1 MTSPIDR
8 WAGTGFVDYESSD
21 GSIRVREEARGEV
34 FRMTS
39 AEYWHLDREFEG
51 RSLFFGSGINV
62 FIDPENRFL
71 ILRDCAV
78 ILLFDYLDGSSWH
91 AESPWGYCPGVKNFP
106 EIEFTSDAILIGR
119 FREPIPRDRLQ
130 PFFTPGLG
138 RSKDGFMTHWRPEAA
153 RDNEYSRRLL
163 SSSALIGKPECEQEG
178 APSNGV

>member
-1 MTSPIDR
+1 MTTSIDH
-8 WAGTGFVDYESSD
+8 WAGTGFVDHRSND
-21 GSIRVREEARGEV
+21 GRICVREEARGDV

-39 AEYWHLDREFEG
+39 AEYWHLDRKFG
-51 RSLFFGSGINV
+51 DRSLFFGTGISA

-106 EIEFTSDAILIGR
+106 EIEFTSEAILIGR
-119 FREPIPRDRLQ
+119 FRAPVPRDSLQ
-130 PFFTPGLG
+130 QFFTQGLG
-138 RSKDGFMTHWRPEAA
+138 RSKDGFMTHWRPEAG

-163 SSSALIGKPECEQEG
+163 ETSSILGPQECEQVV
-178 APSNGV
+178 PPNGP